1 MLIAAQPQAGC
12 LLINTNSHVGMQYRD
27 KMLDYA
33 RQRAIEALK
42 IPQRAVLA
50 TSGPAGVQATEFPCE
65 ALGLELYLLVP
76 QTSDHLFNL
85 EHVSSVTVLTTQWEL
100 KGEAQII
107 SSITTDLELNILR
120 EPGAKWSMLVRVRP
134 CKLQILKEEAWGN
147 LETLDINSR

>member
-1 MLIAAQPQAGC
+1 
-12 LLINTNSHVGMQYRD
+12 
-27 KMLDYA
+27 MLDYA

-50 TSGPAGVQATEFPCE
+50 TSGPAGVQACE
-65 ALGLELYLLVP
+65 ARGLELYLLVP

-107 SSITTDLELNILR
+107 SSNTTDLELNILR

-134 CKLQILKEEAWGN
+134 CKLQILKEEGWGN
-147 LETLDINSR
+147 LETIDINSR